1 MDGLRSDLTHAI
13 RLHLRRPV
21 FALTAV
27 AVLALAIGAAT
38 AVFSLVRA
46 VLLRDLPFADPD
58 RLVWM
63 YNART
68 ERDRAPF
75 SIADLDDYRASTVT
89 LAGLAAFTN
98 WTANLTGSGDAERLE
113 GTRVGGEFFDLLGAA
128 PGLGRAIDRRDESGA
143 ERVVV
148 LTHGLWRRRF
158 GADPAIVG
166 RPILLNGASYT
177 VAGVMGPG
185 FVFPFRDAELA
196 VPLPLRDDPRRSD
209 RGANFLRVVARLKPG
224 VTIAQAEADLDATA
238 HRLQQQFPI
247 DDARKTGVNLY
258 SLHAEI
264 VSDYR
269 QMLWTL
275 LAAVA
280 VLLAIGCGNLANLL
294 LVRASARSAELS
306 LRLSLGA
313 SRWRLTRQLVIEAG
327 VLAAAGGL
335 LGVLVASGAIDA
347 WRAYGPAGFPRVDQL
362 ALDANVLAFAAAVCG
377 IVTLVCGV
385 VPTWCL
391 TPPYARFRWS
401 GARHQTNGD
410 KWRATE
416 SLSTRFT
423 SGPRAGFVRRTFV
436 CVQIGGAVVLLVGM
450 GLVARGFAQLERVD
464 VGFTPDHAL
473 TVQLSLPPARYAT
486 RDTIIELYDAL
497 RIRMSAVSGA
507 HAVGVVSLLPL
518 SGLLSAIDI
527 TFPDRPAPPP
537 DEVPQAHFRIAS
549 AGYFSAAGIGLVH
562 GREFT
567 ERDNL
572 RAAPVAI
579 VSRALAERH
588 WPGQRAVGKY
598 LRIQGQAAP
607 LEVVGVVKDV
617 KQFTVDGAPT
627 ADLYVPLEQV
637 PVSQASALVARMY
650 WVVRTDVD
658 PRRIVPDVRAAV
670 RATDP
675 DIAASSVRSLD
686 EVLAASLGGRRA
698 GVRLLEIFGEVAMA
712 LAAVGVYAIAAFAAN
727 TRRREMAIRSAFGA
741 SERDLVSLVVATE
754 LRPVCVGIAGGLVVA
769 LLAAQSLG
777 SALFSVSP
785 WDPGT
790 YIAVAATMFAI
801 AFVAAWLPAMRAG
814 RVDPA
819 ELLRV

>member
-1 MDGLRSDLTHAI
+1 MDGIRSDVVQAI
-13 RLHLRRPV
+13 RLHLRRPA
-21 FALTAV
+21 FALAAV

-46 VLLRDLPFADPD
+46 VLLRELPFADPD

-75 SIADLDDYRASTVT
+75 SIPDLDDYRASNGT

-98 WTANLTGSGDAERLE
+98 WTANLTGPGDAERLE
-113 GTRVGGEFFDLLGAA
+113 GTRVSGEFFDLLGAR
-128 PGLGRAIDRRDESGA
+128 PLLGRAIERRDEAGA

-148 LTHGLWRRRF
+148 LTYGLWRRRF

-166 RPILLNGASYT
+166 RPILLNGAAFR
-177 VAGVMGPG
+177 VAGVMPSG

-196 VPLPLRDDPRRSD
+196 AALPLRGDPRRSD

-224 VTIAQAEADLDATA
+224 VAIAQAKADLDATA
-238 HRLQQQFPI
+238 RRLQQQFPI

-258 SLHAEI
+258 PLHAEI

-275 LAAVA
+275 FAAVV
-280 VLLAIGCGNLANLL
+280 VLVAIGCGNLANLL
-294 LVRASARSAELS
+294 LVRASARSGELA
-306 LRLSLGA
+306 LRASLGA
-313 SRWRLTRQLVIEAG
+313 SRGRLARQLVVEAG
-327 VLAAAGGL
+327 VLAVAGAS
-335 LGVLVASGAIDA
+335 LGVLVAQGAVDA
-347 WRAYGPAGFPRVDQL
+347 WRAFGPPGFPRLDQL
-362 ALDANVLAFAAAVCG
+362 RVDGQVLAFAAAVCAL
-377 IVTLVCGV
+377 VTLVCGL
-385 VPTWCL
+385 VPAWCL
-391 TPPYARFRWS
+391 TPLTPWVS
-401 GARHQTNGD
+401 DTVSQ
-410 KWRATE
+410 
-416 SLSTRFT
+416 RFT
-423 SGPRAGFVRRTFV
+423 SGPRTGVIRRAFVG
-436 CVQIGGAVVLLVGM
+436 VQIGGAVVLLVGM
-450 GLVARGFAQLERVD
+450 GLVSRGFARLERVD
-464 VGFTPDHAL
+464 AGFSPDHAL

-486 RDTIIELYDAL
+486 RDAILTLYDAL

-507 HAVGVVSLLPL
+507 TAVGAVSLLPL

-549 AGYFSAAGIGLVH
+549 AGYFSAAGIGFVD

-579 VSRALAERH
+579 VSRSLAERH
-588 WPGQRAVGKY
+588 WPGRRAVGQY
-598 LRIQGQAAP
+598 LRIQNVAAP
-607 LEVVGVVKDV
+607 REVVGVVKDV

-637 PVSQASALVARMY
+637 PASQASALAARMY
-650 WVVRTDVD
+650 WVVRTRVD
-658 PRRIVPDVRAAV
+658 PARVVPDVRAAV
-670 RATDP
+670 RASDP
-675 DIAASSVRSLD
+675 DIAASSARSLD

-698 GVRLLEIFGEVAMA
+698 SVRLLEVFGQAAML
-712 LAAVGVYAIAAFAAN
+712 LAAIGVWAIAAFAADM
-727 TRRREMAIRSAFGA
+727 RRREMAIRSAFGA
-741 SERDLVSLVVATE
+741 SARDLISLVVATE
-754 LRPVCVGIAGGLVVA
+754 FRAVCAGIAGGLVVA
-769 LLAAQSLG
+769 IVAARSLG

-790 YIAVAATMFAI
+790 YVASALTMFGVAFAAT
-801 AFVAAWLPAMRAG
+801 WLPAMRAG

-819 ELLRV
+819 ELLRS